1 MKKIFS
7 LLLFLL
13 LLLCSFSACSSDGTG
28 QQMVFPIDSEPKY
41 LDPQIV
47 SENGAANIIQNC
59 FEGLVTYN
67 ESGEIVPAGCEK
79 YTVSSDGKTYVFLL
93 RQDAKW
99 NVTKSAEALFPKGEY
114 KNFDNRV
121 TAADYVFAFR
131 RVADSATGSPDFPY
145 ISSIKNANKVHSGK
159 LSTDA
164 LGVSSN
170 GDFTL
175 IIELERADSGFLYS
189 LTRPAFVPCN
199 ETFFELTKGRYFLSV
214 SNIISN
220 GPFYISNWADNT
232 AITARKSDVYHSS
245 SSVLPSSLYFSFNN
259 EKKQRSEKVK
269 SGIYEVSPVNENQA
283 IELSSE
289 KNITIKSIE
298 NSCFALIFNC
308 SDDYLQNAYLRL
320 ALASSLDKNCFLEE
334 GKEEAGGIIPKSS
347 LALGASYRERAG
359 IVSTT
364 FEGVNT
370 AKAYFEK
377 AQNALKK
384 DSFSLS
390 VLCDEKDELNV
401 RKVMQNW
408 QSVLGVKSSIT
419 VEAVDCFSLQSRI
432 ENGDFNLAFSN
443 ISFNSDS
450 AIGTL
455 LRFSKSGSGNVFKF
469 GSNRFET
476 LLAFVQSSKSDPE
489 YLSAVKKCEQYLSS
503 AAAIVPIEKK
513 SGYFAE
519 AKGVSG
525 VVYSPGG
532 EFVFFKN
539 AIRK

>member
-13 LLLCSFSACSSDGTG
+13 LLLYSFSACSSDGTG

-47 SENGAANIIQNC
+47 SQNGAANIIQNC

-67 ESGEIVPAGCEK
+67 ENGEIVPAGCEK
-79 YTVSSDGKTYVFLL
+79 YTVSSDGKTYVFSL

-99 NVTKSAEALFPKGEY
+99 SVTKSAQALFPEGEY
-114 KNFDNRV
+114 KNFDSRV

-145 ISSIKNANKVHSGK
+145 ISAVKNANAVHEGK
-159 LSTDA
+159 LSKES
-164 LGVSSN
+164 LGVSSS

-175 IIELERADSGFLYS
+175 IIELERADSGFLS
-189 LTRPAFVPCN
+189 ALTRPAFIPCN
-199 ETFFELTKGRYFLSV
+199 ETFFELTKGRYCLSV

-232 AITARKSDVYHSS
+232 AITARKNDDYHSA
-245 SSVLPSSLYFSFNN
+245 SSVLPSSIYFSFNN
-259 EKKQRSEKVK
+259 EKAQRSEKVK
-269 SGIYEVSPVNENQA
+269 SGVYEVSPVNKNQA
-283 IELSSE
+283 DELSNE

-308 SDDYLQNAYLRL
+308 SDDYLKNTYLRL
-320 ALASSLDKNCFLEE
+320 ALASSLDKSYFLEE
-334 GKEEAGGIIPKSS
+334 GKEEASGIITKSA

-359 IVSTT
+359 IVSAS
-364 FEGVNT
+364 FDGINA
-370 AKAYFEK
+370 AKKYFEK
-377 AQNALKK
+377 AQSALGRE
-384 DSFSLS
+384 SFSLS

-419 VEAVDCFSLQSRI
+419 VEAVDYFTLQSRI
-432 ENGDFNLAFSN
+432 ESGDFELAFSDVL
-443 ISFNSDS
+443 FNSDT
-450 AIGTL
+450 ALGTL
-455 LRFSKSGSGNVFKF
+455 LRFSKSGSGNIFNF
-469 GSNRFET
+469 GANRFEA
-476 LLAFVQSSKSDPE
+476 LLASSQSAKSERE
-489 YLSAVKKCEQYLSS
+489 YLSSLKKCEQYLSA
-503 AAAIVPIEKK
+503 AAAIVPIEKEN
-513 SGYFAE
+513 GYFAQ

-525 VVYSPGG
+525 VVYSPSG
-532 EFVFFKN
+532 EFVYFKS